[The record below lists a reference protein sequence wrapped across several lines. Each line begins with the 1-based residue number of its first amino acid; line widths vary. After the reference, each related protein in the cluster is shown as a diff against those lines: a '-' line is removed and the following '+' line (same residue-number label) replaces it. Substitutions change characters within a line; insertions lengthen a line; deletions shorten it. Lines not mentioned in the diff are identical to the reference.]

1 MTALCTRSPSSSS
14 PASPTRADLVTVRR
28 SCPSMVTSVV
38 RARAATG
45 TSKSTIRRKAC
56 GKQEFIPAAL
66 PTETRGAKPVGNLDG
81 KVAFITGAGRGQGRA
96 HAVRL
101 AADGADTIALDT
113 CRNIAP
119 TAYPNASPEDL
130 DETAKL
136 VEKEGGRIVARQAD
150 VRDADAVE
158 QVVADGLA
166 EFGRLDIVIAN
177 AGVIRLGPGG
187 NRRQTFRDIIDVNL
201 IGMWNPAEATQ
212 RALIDGGRGGSIV
225 LTSSSAG
232 LKGTGTDRAGGQAY
246 TAAKR
251 GLVGLMQVW
260 ANEFAQYSIRVN
272 TIHPT
277 GVATGMVMNETMGK
291 LLEANDTAVAA
302 MQNALPIQIL
312 MPEDIANAV
321 ACLVSEE
328 AKFITGTAWPLDA
341 GFAVRCYSPRLAPH
355 FVS

>member
-1 MTALCTRSPSSSS
+1 MPDKERF
-14 PASPTRADLVTVRR
+14 
-28 SCPSMVTSVV
+28 M
-38 RARAATG
+38 
-45 TSKSTIRRKAC
+45 
-56 GKQEFIPAAL
+56 
-66 PTETRGAKPVGNLDG
+66 GNLDG
-81 KVAFITGAGRGQGRA
+81 RVALITGAARGQGRA

-101 AADGADTIALDT
+101 ATEGADIIALDI
-113 CRNIAP
+113 CHNID
-119 TAYPNASPEDL
+119 TMDYPNATADEL
-130 DETAKL
+130 DETVKL
-136 VEKEGGRIVARQAD
+136 VENEGRRIIAHQAD
-150 VRDADAVE
+150 VRDADALE
-158 QVVADGLA
+158 QIVGNGVKEL
-166 EFGRLDIVIAN
+166 GRLDIVIAN
-177 AGVIRLGPGG
+177 AGIIRLGDGG
-187 NRRQTFRDIIDVNL
+187 DRRQIFRDIIDVNL
-201 IGMWNPAEATQ
+201 IGVWNTVEAAIP
-212 RALIDGGRGGSIV
+212 ALIDGGRGGSIV

-321 ACLVSEE
+321 AFLVSEE
-328 AKFITGTAWPLDA
+328 AKFITGIAWPLDA
-341 GFAVRCYSPRLAPH
+341 GFAVR
-355 FVS
+355 

>member
-1 MTALCTRSPSSSS
+1 M
-14 PASPTRADLVTVRR
+14 
-28 SCPSMVTSVV
+28 
-38 RARAATG
+38 
-45 TSKSTIRRKAC
+45 
-56 GKQEFIPAAL
+56 
-66 PTETRGAKPVGNLDG
+66 GNLNG
-81 KVAFITGAGRGQGRA
+81 KVAFITGAARGQGRA

-101 AADGADTIALDT
+101 AADGADIVALDI
-113 CRNIAP
+113 CRDIDSID
-119 TAYPNASPEDL
+119 YPNASPEDL

-136 VEKEGGRIVARQAD
+136 VEKEGRRIVARQAD

-177 AGVIRLGPGG
+177 AGVIRLGSGG
-187 NRRQTFRDIIDVNL
+187 DRRQTFRDIIDVNL
-201 IGMWNPAEATQ
+201 IGVWNTVEAAV
-212 RALIDGGRGGSIV
+212 RSLIDGGRGGSIV

-302 MQNALPIQIL
+302 MQNALPIPIL

-321 ACLVSEE
+321 AFLVSDE

-341 GFAVRCYSPRLAPH
+341 GFAVR
-355 FVS
+355 